1 MKNLLLLSLCLF
13 TFSAHAGV
21 LENFFT
27 KLEGHW
33 DKISADSYRET
44 PEGEFNH
51 SVGTQFS
58 ADISRV
64 GQQWKLSEE
73 VCWAEEGQDEA
84 CGESFVTYEIQG
96 EELFAILD
104 GEKYP
109 VDVLEVEDDYLMMM
123 LVTQDFA
130 FTAILSVDENGLS
143 QESVFEM
150 ADGNKDYLFLKL
162 RKQ

>member
-1 MKNLLLLSLCLF
+1 MKNSLILFLCLF
-13 TFSAHAGV
+13 TFSAHAGQ

-33 DKISADSYRET
+33 EKISADSYRET
-44 PEGEFNH
+44 STGEFKH
-51 SVGTQFS
+51 SVGTHFT
-58 ADISRV
+58 ADIVRV

-84 CGESFVTYEIQG
+84 CGESSLIYEVQG

-104 GEKYP
+104 NEKFP
-109 VDVLEVEDDYLMMM
+109 VEVLEIEDGYLMMM
-123 LVTQDFA
+123 LATKDFA
-130 FTAILSVDENGLS
+130 FTAILSVDEKGLS

-162 RKQ
+162 GKK

>member
-13 TFSAHAGV
+13 TFSAHAGA

-33 DKISADSYRET
+33 EKITADSYRET
-44 PEGEFNH
+44 PAGEFNH
-51 SVGTQFS
+51 SSGTHFT
-58 ADISRV
+58 ADIKRV
-64 GQQWKLSEE
+64 GQQWLLSEE

-84 CGESFVTYEIQG
+84 CGESAVTYEIQG
-96 EELFAILD
+96 EELFAIMD

-109 VDVLEVEDDYLMMM
+109 VDVLELEDDYLMMM

-130 FTAILSVDENGLS
+130 FTAILSVDEKGLS